1 MRAAGEK
8 IRTGEDGVVAFDLDV
23 AAQIVAKLKMAD
35 EFHLLHDAEVLAH
48 ELELNG
54 DDLERAEETMILEY
68 GLDHDRF
75 MAAGM
80 LLRQTQAEMKRL
92 QKNQQK
98 KAHRDIDGD
107 AVGPAILLDDEPEV
121 QPEPEVIATVGKR
134 EESSYDRK
142 KRLQREQQERDLA
155 NAALKL
161 AERDLHGGQ
170 ISELNWRVAAKC
182 GAEDPELFYPVNNP
196 NQELEAKEVCKT
208 CTVSTQCLAEALDN
222 GIDTGVWGGLGE
234 KERRVLVRRRAS
246 RRF

>member
-1 MRAAGEK
+1 MKAAGEK

-75 MAAGM
+75 IAAGM
-80 LLRQTQAEMKRL
+80 LLAQTQSEMKRQ

-107 AVGPAILLDDEPEV
+107 TVGPAILMDDEPEA
-121 QPEPEVIATVGKR
+121 QPEPEIIATVGKR
-134 EESSYDRK
+134 DESAYDRK
-142 KRLQREQQERDLA
+142 KRLRREQQERDIA

-170 ISELNWRVAAKC
+170 ISGLNWRAAAKC
-182 GAEDPELFYPVNNP
+182 GGDDPELFFPINSP
-196 NQELEAKEVCKT
+196 IQEQMAKEVCAT
-208 CTVSTQCLAEALDN
+208 CTVSTQCLTEALDTGSDH
-222 GIDTGVWGGLGE
+222 GIWGGLN
-234 KERRVLVRRRAS
+234 ERQRRALLRRRAG
-246 RRF
+246 RRL